1 MQMLDEI
8 DRDHEY
14 LIALRRELH
23 AYPELGFEEHR
34 TSARVAEELEKI
46 GIPVT
51 RGIGGTGVVGVI
63 EGRKGPGRSIGLRA
77 DMDALPIE
85 EQSNLPWHSTVEGC
99 FHGCGHDGHMTML
112 VAAARCLQAH
122 RDDFAGR
129 VVLIFQPAEEGRGGA
144 RAMIADGLFE
154 RFFCDEIYA
163 LHNAP
168 DRKFGTVAV
177 GPGPVSASADFFDID
192 IEGDGG
198 HAAFPHRAIDAGLAA
213 LAVAQGLHTIVGRN
227 VDPIESAVLSVTT
240 MSAGSTYN
248 VIPDKAR
255 LSGTIR
261 TMKPDVRSQIVQR
274 VRVLAESIASGY
286 GAKASVSIRD
296 VFSPLVNHEEP
307 AAAVAQAAAS
317 IVGDQNLD
325 RRPAIVM
332 TSEDFADMLLH
343 VRGAYFFL
351 GQGEGAGLH
360 NPRYAFNDAVIPLG
374 AAMFATVALR
384 SYRTSVSRYS
394 PTALPIR
401 RLLYLLRLRRQ

>member
-1 MQMLDEI
+1 MLLLDEI
-8 DRDHEY
+8 ERDHEY
-14 LIALRRELH
+14 LSALRREFH

-34 TSARVAEELEKI
+34 TSARVAEELEMI

-51 RGIGGTGVVGVI
+51 RGVGGTGVIGII

-85 EQSNLPWHSTVEGC
+85 EESNLPWRSTVEGC
-99 FHGCGHDGHMTML
+99 FHGCGHDGHMTIL
-112 VAAARCLQAH
+112 IATARYLQAH

-154 RFFCDEIYA
+154 KFFCDEIYA

-168 DRKFGTVAV
+168 DRRFGTIAI

-198 HAAFPHRAIDAGLAA
+198 HAAFPHRTVDAGLAA
-213 LAVAQGLHTIVGRN
+213 LAIAQGLHTIVGRN
-227 VDPIESAVLSVTT
+227 VDPIESAVLSVTA

-261 TMKPDVRSQIVQR
+261 TMKADVRTQIAER
-274 VRVLAESIASGY
+274 VKALAENIASGY
-286 GAKASVSIRD
+286 GAKAFVNIRD
-296 VFSPLVNHEEP
+296 VFSPLVNHEKQ
-307 AAAVAQAAAS
+307 AVVVTQTAVS
-317 IVGDQNLD
+317 IVGDENVE
-325 RRPAIVM
+325 RGPAIAM

-343 VRGAYFFL
+343 VKGAYFFL
-351 GQGEGAGLH
+351 GQGEGAALH
-360 NPRYAFNDAVIPLG
+360 NPHYAFNDAIIPLG
-374 AAMFATVALR
+374 ATMFTRLVLN
-384 SYRTSVSRYS
+384 RT
-394 PTALPIR
+394 AHA
-401 RLLYLLRLRRQ
+401 